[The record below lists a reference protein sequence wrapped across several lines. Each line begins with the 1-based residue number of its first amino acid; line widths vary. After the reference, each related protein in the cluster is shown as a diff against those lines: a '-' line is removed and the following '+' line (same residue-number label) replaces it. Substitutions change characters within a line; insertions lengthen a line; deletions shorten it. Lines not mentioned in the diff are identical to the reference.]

1 MNSMTV
7 LIITLVFLML
17 SFIALAALIYSLAQK
32 NGRLK
37 KELEASERYSALLKN
52 TLQNIDVATWSY
64 DHRLGRVVFASR
76 AFLNITGYP
85 PEAFTGKD
93 SWAKIIHPD
102 DAEQFKDT
110 PGKLRCG
117 VPDSGEY
124 RIIHANGE
132 TRWVD
137 VRIAPTL
144 NEFGQLIGLDG
155 SVLDITE
162 KKNAQQEVKET
173 EKRFTRLFELTP
185 NPVVVLQDETFIY
198 ANPASLRLFGA
209 MSDEEL
215 IGKNVY
221 SVFDPGEREHVEQWV
236 PAIKQNK
243 YSNATEF
250 RIVRLDGR
258 QIFTEATGMYD
269 DYSAVTVLSFYDISI
284 RKRIEIAL
292 QESMERYRKLV
303 ELSPVPITVL
313 QHGQII
319 YINPAGLNILGV
331 SKLCEVVGTSAW
343 DWVPEGEVEWCK
355 ELLERLV
362 RFGTLTPE
370 EITIQRKD
378 KGRVEALAVGIFDET
393 TSNVEL
399 VLQDITA
406 RKRAERALIASEK
419 LNRQLI
425 EVSPVAIVLHKD
437 YRLAYVNPAGVNLY
451 GAESAD
457 NLIGI
462 DIRNILSEED
472 RDFVLDH
479 VERVYDQNGHVP
491 LIQHKAVMLDGR
503 VIDVETVSTAMPY
516 LGANAALTFAWDITS
531 VKEAERERISAEQLV
546 RESED
551 RYFRLQMSLDQFSSD
566 LFGVVKVEDMNSR
579 LLREIRHV
587 LGTDKASVIRV
598 SPEGETIVKTGCPDI
613 PEGVEASIRE
623 QGVDL
628 LPLCRLV
635 DTLDGHY
642 VKVADIGSDSCVL
655 CVGELSPLLLI
666 QAHKVWLE
674 TLSRYV
680 SVLFDNFR
688 VIEDLRQHVDEL
700 ITGQVTPQWLLR
712 FMFHLSENER
722 KRLSQDLHDAALQE
736 QVIWYRRL
744 NQISSNPALPSE
756 HRRQLEEIEQ
766 GLLDV
771 IYQIRITCNELRPP
785 LLQEEGLGRSLETL
799 FEFTQLRTDFA
810 IHFDYSDLGYTVS
823 DELLIGLYRIVQELL
838 ANAAK
843 HSKASVVSIRLY
855 SRDHNIHLRYEDNGI
870 GMNVGKTAN
879 TFQSMG
885 IYGMKERIRSMD
897 GSIEFE
903 SPEGAGLKVQI
914 SVPVRQERRQ
924 GQERYG
930 DDSNITRG

>member
-1 MNSMTV
+1 MG
-7 LIITLVFLML
+7 
-17 SFIALAALIYSLAQK
+17 K
-32 NGRLK
+32 
-37 KELEASERYSALLKN
+37 
-52 TLQNIDVATWSY
+52 
-64 DHRLGRVVFASR
+64 VVFASK
-76 AFLNITGYP
+76 AFFNVTGYP

-93 SWAKIIHPD
+93 AWGKIIHPE
-102 DAEQFKDT
+102 DADQFKET
-110 PGKLRCG
+110 PQKLRDG

-132 TRWVD
+132 IRWVD

-162 KKNAQQEVKET
+162 KRNALQEVKET

-185 NPVVVLQDETFIY
+185 QPMVVLQDERFIY
-198 ANPASLRLFGA
+198 VNPASLRLFGA
-209 MSDEEL
+209 DSPEDMS
-215 IGKNVY
+215 GKSIY
-221 SVFDPGEREHVEQWV
+221 SVFEPVERDHVEQWI
-236 PAIKQNK
+236 PEIMQNK
-243 YSNATEF
+243 YSHATEF

-258 QIFTEATGMYD
+258 QVFTEVTGMYD
-269 DYSAVTVLSFYDISI
+269 DYSGVTVLSFYDISI

-313 QHGQII
+313 QKGRII
-319 YINPAGLNILGV
+319 YINPAGMNILGV
-331 SKLCEVVGTSAW
+331 QNLCEVVGTSAW
-343 DWVPEGEVEWCK
+343 EWVPEEEAEWCM
-355 ELLERLV
+355 EMLERLV
-362 RFGTLTPE
+362 RYGSLPSE
-370 EITIQRKD
+370 EITIVRKD
-378 KGRVEALAVGIFDET
+378 KGRINAIAVGIFDES

-399 VLQDITA
+399 VIQDITA
-406 RKRAERALIASEK
+406 RKRAELALIASDQ

-425 EVSPVAIVLHKD
+425 EVSPVAIVLHQD
-437 YRLAYVNPAGVNLY
+437 YKLAYANPAGVSLY
-451 GAESAD
+451 GAENAE
-457 NLIGI
+457 NLIGM
-462 DIRNILSEED
+462 DIRHVLSEED

-479 VERVYDQNGHVP
+479 VGRVYDQNGHVP

-503 VIDVETVSTAMPY
+503 VIDVETVSAAMPY
-516 LGANAALTFAWDITS
+516 LGPNAALTFAWDITS
-531 VKEAERERISAEQLV
+531 LKEAERERFSAEQLV

-579 LLREIRHV
+579 LIREIRHV
-587 LGTDKASVIRV
+587 LGTERV
-598 SPEGETIVKTGCPDI
+598 SVLRVSLEGEATVTVGCPDI

-623 QGVDL
+623 QGVEL
-628 LPLCRLV
+628 LPLCQLV

-642 VKVADIGSDSCVL
+642 VKIAEIGSDSCIL

-688 VIEDLRQHVDEL
+688 VIEDLRQHVDQL

-744 NQISSNPALPSE
+744 NQISSNPTLPAE
-756 HRRQLEEIEQ
+756 QRRQLEEIEQ

-855 SRDHNIHLRYEDNGI
+855 SLDHYIHLRYEDNGI

-885 IYGMKERIRSMD
+885 IYGMRERVRSMD

-903 SPEGAGLKVQI
+903 SPEASGLKVQI
-914 SVPVRQERRQ
+914 SVPARKEKR
-924 GQERYG
+924 
-930 DDSNITRG
+930 